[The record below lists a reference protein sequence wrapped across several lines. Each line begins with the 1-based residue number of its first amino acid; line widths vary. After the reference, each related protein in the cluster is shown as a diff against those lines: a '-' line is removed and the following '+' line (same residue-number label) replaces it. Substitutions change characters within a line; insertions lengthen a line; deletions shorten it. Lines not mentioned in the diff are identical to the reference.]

1 MTKSKQN
8 TVRIEL
14 TEDQKKKVRDQL
26 GHEVDSVELR
36 VDEHLEDRVT
46 PSIGTFL

>member
-1 MTKSKQN
+1 VKKDPKR

-14 TEDQKKKVRDQL
+14 TEEQKQKVRDQL

-36 VDEHLEDRVT
+36 VDEHLEDRIT